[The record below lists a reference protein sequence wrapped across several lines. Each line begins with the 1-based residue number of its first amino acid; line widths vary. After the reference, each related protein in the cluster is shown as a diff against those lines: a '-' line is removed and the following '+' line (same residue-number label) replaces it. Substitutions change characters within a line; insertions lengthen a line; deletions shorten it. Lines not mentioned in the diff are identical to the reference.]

1 MQHTY
6 DNAFKILG
14 IGAAACAAMT
24 ARAALKAGWSL
35 VTKRDPPLN
44 PASRDT
50 AWGEALAWALA
61 TGATVGVARL
71 AARRLAAE
79 GWHKVTGS
87 YPSGFETSRPK
98 SELARRG

>member
-1 MQHTY
+1 MQQSY
-6 DNAFKILG
+6 DPAFRALG
-14 IGAAACAAMT
+14 VGAAICAGMA
-24 ARAALKAGWSL
+24 ARAALKATWTT

-50 AWGEALAWALA
+50 AWKEALIWATL

-79 GWHKVTGS
+79 GWHKMTGS
-87 YPSGFETSRPK
+87 YPAGFETSEPK
-98 SELARRG
+98 SELART